1 MFDQIRGDPRTKIEN
16 AVIEHIQAQDN
27 EHADELFEKIPE
39 FCRVRFR
46 LQLRK
51 FVDSAL
57 NAILTNKRNSNYVV
71 NGRQIKPVDRDNT
84 GIIQHNTVYSNG
96 LHQFLEI
103 KHKLSVRSLGTTL
116 VSKSLGLTFSFR

>member
-1 MFDQIRGDPRTKIEN
+1 MCAQIPIDKIKK
-16 AVIEHIQAQDN
+16 AVISHIKEQEQS
-27 EHADELFEKIPE
+27 DELFRNLPTFCKI
-39 FCRVRFR
+39 RFR
-46 LQLRK
+46 LQCPK

-57 NAILTNKRNSNYVV
+57 DAILQYKENSNYVI
-71 NGRQIKPVDRDNT
+71 NGRQVRPVDRDNT

-116 VSKSLGLTFSFR
+116 VCHHFLIMKWHE